1 MLKATLEPMENIKNC
16 AVIVRR
22 PEDLWE
28 ATRTALGLAAHNH
41 HVYLYVLDFAVK
53 MTEALEDYFE
63 WFAEMECDRCSNV
76 EANSAYDFEVMPLGD
91 IGTKLRNIDLVI
103 PFGHCSRSVGRP
115 GEYDVPSEKAM
126 LHILK
131 TPPDDLQ
138 WSLMTALSE
147 GYDDLKI
154 PLSDQDDTEV
164 DYGELIDLIFETD
177 RVITWW

>member
-1 MLKATLEPMENIKNC
+1 MENIKNC
-16 AVIVRR
+16 AVIVRQ

-41 HVYLYVLDFAVK
+41 HVQLYVLDFAVR

-76 EANSAYDFEVMPLGD
+76 DANSAFDFEVMPLED
-91 IGTKLRNIDLVI
+91 IGTKLRSMDLVI
-103 PFGHCSRSVGRP
+103 PFGQCSRPPGRP
-115 GEYDVPSEKAM
+115 GEYDVSSEKTM

-138 WSLMTALSE
+138 RTLMTALSE
-147 GYDDLKI
+147 GHDDRKI
-154 PLSDQDDTEV
+154 PLSGQDDTEA
-164 DYGELIDLIFETD
+164 DYEELIDLIFEAD